1 MNEMTLSE
9 YLRHCAKSEYKD
21 FMNSLHDLE
30 GRDPEGEVKEE
41 VIERIAKKNV
51 YEIDILPT
59 ERIFL
64 VWRNSFW
71 QKSNAIDNAL
81 EYKSIGYIL
90 TDEALYFSVPDSKFS
105 VPDSKK
111 WTRIAYSK
119 IKNVEARESEGMLD
133 VVLEDQSTIT
143 IIGLERGPLQHIEG
157 FLLRAHRI
165 WARENVVGVE
175 GADVVDVEGADVV
188 DDGETLFTLTID
200 YTYGKRIRKN
210 QDSYLQVYEVQCLSY
225 PVISEEQRDAFL
237 NTKYKDLR
245 EVEEDIAQ
253 IKSNLKDLFGYE
265 VEISFVK
272 KEEEERYDADEAID
286 FKPLYGKTHINLYV
300 DIGSTNTK
308 CFVKKCDATGRY
320 ERFEMGNH
328 EVTPTER
335 FCSERGFNYDKRLAY
350 TSSGN
355 DFFYMLAKAVKR
367 LICAVEKDH
376 QAHVVDVMWSFPK
389 LVNESKTPLKTPND
403 FKCLSQKVTQHLKEE
418 YGLLRGEFTLVE
430 EGEALR
436 AMFENQI
443 RTVLESVKEESK
455 KTKAAQAKQEAEEAT
470 RVKNA
475 KKWNEEHCWLT
486 KLLKKNPYGT
496 PYHAV
501 ISTPEE
507 LWKAFQLTGAS
518 LESKY
523 QLVLL
528 DAGGSTLDFSILDVN
543 DKKPGSAVVKC
554 GGSLKAGGQDLIK
567 VVQKQEETWTQDD
580 IFEKFSQVTGNVEC
594 RDKCMNYTKSVYEKP
609 LAEICK
615 KVSVEQP
622 KCVICSGL
630 AMKNVFLSKLVRETF
645 GLKNEQFLFYSP
657 NVVDGIKDISNLP
670 KNLKDFIEIV
680 RGKEGRIATPA
691 FDVSG
696 GLYFKHQELFK

>member
-9 YLRHCAKSEYKD
+9 FLRHCAKSEYKN
-21 FMNSLHDLE
+21 FMNSFHDLE
-30 GRDPEGEVKEE
+30 GRYLEGEANEE
-41 VIERIAKKNV
+41 VIKRIAKKNGR
-51 YEIDILPT
+51 EIDILPT
-59 ERIFL
+59 ERFFL
-64 VWRNSFW
+64 VWRNCFLQNS
-71 QKSNAIDNAL
+71 
-81 EYKSIGYIL
+81 KSIDYIL
-90 TDEALYFSVPDSKFS
+90 TDEALYFI

-119 IKNVEARESEGMLD
+119 IKDVKARESEGKLD

-143 IIGLERGPLQHIEG
+143 IIGLELGSLQHIEG

-165 WARENVVGVE
+165 WARENFVGVE
-175 GADVVDVEGADVV
+175 SADVVGVEGADVV
-188 DDGETLFTLTID
+188 DDGETLFALTID

-253 IKSNLKDLFGYE
+253 IKSSLKKLFGYE
-265 VEISFVK
+265 VEIAFVK

-308 CFVKKCDATGRY
+308 CFVKECDATGRY

-367 LICAVEKDH
+367 LICAVEKEH

-443 RTVLESVKEESK
+443 KTVLESVKKESET
-455 KTKAAQAKQEAEEAT
+455 TKATRAKQEAEAT

-475 KKWNEEHCWLT
+475 KKWNEEHWFKRYFT
-486 KLLKKNPYGT
+486 ENPYGSLNRT
-496 PYHAV
+496 V
-501 ISTPEE
+501 ISTPGE

-554 GGSLKAGGQDLIK
+554 GGSLMAGGQDLIK

-594 RDKCMNYTKSVYEKP
+594 RDKCMNYTKRVYEKP

-615 KVSVEQP
+615 KVSAEQP

-657 NVVDGIKDISNLP
+657 NVVDGIKDISSLP

>member
-9 YLRHCAKSEYKD
+9 YLKHCVKSGFEN
-21 FMNSLHDLE
+21 FMNSMNYLE
-30 GRDPEGEVKEE
+30 GRYLEGEAKEE
-41 VIERIAKKNV
+41 VIEGIAKKNGC
-51 YEIDILPT
+51 EIDILPT
-59 ERIFL
+59 ERFFL
-64 VWRNSFW
+64 VWRNYFSFK
-71 QKSNAIDNAL
+71 QNSS
-81 EYKSIGYIL
+81 EGYKSIRYIL
-90 TDEALYFSVPDSKFS
+90 TDEALYFI

-119 IKNVEARESEGMLD
+119 IEDVEARESEGKLD

-143 IIGLERGPLQHIEG
+143 IIGLELGPLQYIKA
-157 FLLRAHRI
+157 FLLLAHRI
-165 WARENVVGVE
+165 WSRENFVGVE
-175 GADVVDVEGADVV
+175 GADVVGVEGADVV
-188 DDGETLFTLTID
+188 DDGETLFALTID

-237 NTKYKDLR
+237 NTKYKDLQ
-245 EVEEDIAQ
+245 EVEEYIAPQ
-253 IKSNLKDLFGYE
+253 IKSNLKKLFGYE
-265 VEISFVK
+265 VEIAFVK
-272 KEEEERYDADEAID
+272 KEEEERYDADEEIEYR
-286 FKPLYGKTHINLYV
+286 PLDWKTYINLYV

-308 CFVKKCDATGRY
+308 CFVTRCDETGRD
-320 ERFEMGNH
+320 ERLEMGNH
-328 EVTPTER
+328 KIIPTER
-335 FCSERGFNYDKRLAY
+335 FCSERGFDYDKMLAY
-350 TSSGN
+350 TSSGK
-355 DFFYMLAKAVKR
+355 DFLYMLAKAVKR

-376 QAHVVDVMWSFPK
+376 RAHIVDVMWAFPK

-403 FKCLSQKVTQHLKEE
+403 FKRLSQKVTQHLKEE
-418 YGLLRGEFTLVE
+418 YGHLRGEFTLVE

-443 RTVLESVKEESK
+443 KTVLESVKKESET
-455 KTKAAQAKQEAEEAT
+455 TKAARAKKEKEAI

-475 KKWNEEHCWLT
+475 KKWHEEHWF
-486 KLLKKNPYGT
+486 KRYFVKNPYGT

-507 LWKAFQLTGAS
+507 LWKAFQRTGAS

-543 DKKPGSAVVKC
+543 GTKPGSIKAKC
-554 GGSLKAGGQDLIK
+554 GGSLMAGGQDLIK
-567 VVQKQEETWTQDD
+567 EVQKQEETWTQDD

-615 KVSVEQP
+615 KVSAEQP

-696 GLYFKHQELFK
+696 GLYFRHQELFK

>member
-9 YLRHCAKSEYKD
+9 YLRHCAKSEYKN
-21 FMNSLHDLE
+21 FMNSLNDLE
-30 GRDPEGEVKEE
+30 GRYLEGEAKEA
-41 VIERIAKKNV
+41 VIERIAKKDGR
-51 YEIDILPT
+51 EIDILPT
-59 ERIFL
+59 ERFFL
-64 VWRNSFW
+64 VWRNYFW
-71 QKSNAIDNAL
+71 QKLNAEGNSIF

-90 TDEALYFSVPDSKFS
+90 TDEALYFS

-119 IKNVEARESEGMLD
+119 IKNVEARESEGKLD

-143 IIGLERGPLQHIEG
+143 IIGLELGSLQHIEG
-157 FLLRAHRI
+157 FLLQAHSI

-225 PVISEEQRDAFL
+225 PVISEELRDAFL

-265 VEISFVK
+265 VEIAFAK

-308 CFVKKCDATGRY
+308 CFVKKCDETGRY

-328 EVTPTER
+328 EITPTER

-367 LICAVEKDH
+367 LICAVEKEH
-376 QAHVVDVMWSFPK
+376 RAHVVDVMWAFPK
-389 LVNESKTPLKTPND
+389 LVDESKTPLKTPND

-455 KTKAAQAKQEAEEAT
+455 KTKAAQAKKEKEAT

-486 KLLKKNPYGT
+486 KVFKKNPYGT

-594 RDKCMNYTKSVYEKP
+594 RDKCMNYTKRVYEKP

-615 KVSVEQP
+615 KVSAEQP

-670 KNLKDFIEIV
+670 KNLADFIEIV